1 MIEDKITVISGG
13 ESFDMYYRV
22 YNEEL
27 LHENAPLMCVHGIRG
42 SCLDFDVLA
51 RSVTCISVI
60 AIDVVGRGQSSWLKD
75 GRQYN
80 YNTYC
85 YSCIQLLR
93 HLEVE
98 KCNFLGT
105 SMGGII
111 GIFLAS
117 RFPNLIAKLI
127 LNDIGPYMSKKS
139 LEGIVRYMLHVPV
152 FDDLDAARKYLKVT
166 LSSFGI
172 SQEEH
177 WTLAFQSHITE
188 NKGQYVL
195 SSDPKIGLALQNE
208 VESIGYVM
216 DLWDLWEKIPHDIL
230 VIKGEYSNVLTSG
243 VLRDMAK
250 RKPSLSAIIYKNV
263 GHAPALY
270 TPARIDPIMQWLAKP
285 NS

>member
-1 MIEDKITVISGG
+1 MIDDKILVISGG
-13 ESFDMYYRV
+13 ESFNMYYRV
-22 YNEEL
+22 YNVEW
-27 LHENAPLMCVHGIRG
+27 LHKNTPLMCIHGIRG
-42 SCLDFDVLA
+42 SCLDFDILA
-51 RSVTCISVI
+51 RSVTCCSVI
-60 AIDVVGRGQSSWLKD
+60 AIDVVGRRQSSWLND
-75 GRQYN
+75 YSQYN

-152 FDDLDAARKYLKVT
+152 FDNLNAAMEYLKVT
-166 LSSFGI
+166 LRSFGI
-172 SQEEH
+172 YHEEH
-177 WTLAFQSHITE
+177 WQLAFRSHITE

-208 VESIGYVM
+208 VESIGHVM
-216 DLWDLWEKIPHDIL
+216 NLWDLWDKIPHDTL
-230 VIKGEYSNVLTSG
+230 VIKGEYSNVLTSD
-243 VLRDMAK
+243 VLEEMTK
-250 RKPSLSAIIYKNV
+250 RKPSLNAIIYKNV

-270 TPARIDPIMQWLAKP
+270 TPARIGPIMQWLEKQ